1 MVYGVSGASG
11 RLGRITA
18 ETLLR
23 RVSADQVVLSTR
35 TPGSLHDL
43 AAAGADVRYADFDQ
57 PESLSGA
64 FAGIDRMFMVSA
76 SNGTG
81 KREDQHGVAIGA
93 AREAGVHH
101 LVFPSMPKVDDPTHP
116 VGLAAAE
123 YREAEETLAESGLAW
138 TVLRDGPY
146 SELHVV
152 ERFAPA
158 VAAGRV
164 VMNSGDG
171 TAGFVSRADVAAAAV
186 GVLLSPEGEHNGR
199 IYDISG
205 PELMSFRQAVELVS
219 EVTGR
224 EIDYIEVDDA
234 EFEQAMREAGLG
246 ELMVDA
252 LTGMG
257 RAIREGYFAVA
268 TDHVR
273 QITGDEPAPLGDV
286 LTRHREDLLVA
297 VR

>member
-18 ETLLR
+18 ETLLTK
-23 RVSADQVVLSTR
+23 VPADQVVLSSR
-35 TPGSLHDL
+35 TPESLSDL
-43 AAAGADVRYADFDQ
+43 AAAGAVVRYADFDR
-57 PESLSGA
+57 PESLPDA

-81 KREDQHGVAIGA
+81 KREDQHGVAITA
-93 AREAGVHH
+93 ARDAGVQH
-101 LVFPSMPKVDDPTHP
+101 LVFPSMPNVDDPTHP
-116 VGLAAAE
+116 VGLAASE
-123 YREAEETLAESGLAW
+123 YREAEETLADSGLAW

-152 ERFAPA
+152 ERFGPA

-164 VMNSGDG
+164 VMNSGQG
-171 TAGFVSRADVAAAAV
+171 TAGFVSRDDVAAAAV
-186 GVLLSPEGEHNGR
+186 GVLLSSEGAHNGR

-205 PELMSFRQAVELVS
+205 PELLTFRQAVELVG

-224 EIDYIEVDDA
+224 DIEYVEVDDA
-234 EFEQAMREAGLG
+234 EFEQAMRDAGLG
-246 ELMVDA
+246 DLMVDA

-273 QITGDEPAPLGDV
+273 DITGQEPAPLADV
-286 LTRHREDLLVA
+286 LARHREDLLVG